1 MPQSFSIERNFLC
14 SKMVGIDLLLQQ
26 RNAARY
32 KRSFDHQYSIP
43 LYICFPT
50 VDMVFQETTEVFKKK
65 KKKTIETTKFR
76 TLDNPNTRNTETE
89 ISQVHYSSLE
99 NTDKTV

>member
-1 MPQSFSIERNFLC
+1 
-14 SKMVGIDLLLQQ
+14 
-26 RNAARY
+26 
-32 KRSFDHQYSIP
+32 
-43 LYICFPT
+43 
-50 VDMVFQETTEVFKKK
+50 MVFQETTEVFKKK